1 MLHAAICLARS
12 IRSAR
17 GPSVDFAFRQRRQ
30 LLVGHVLFIERLLQ
44 HAGAVV
50 AAELPR
56 ALTPPYSVADGKLT
70 GR

>member
-1 MLHAAICLARS
+1 
-12 IRSAR
+12 
-17 GPSVDFAFRQRRQ
+17 
-30 LLVGHVLFIERLLQ
+30 VLFIERLLQ